1 MKKIFTLFTFIAL
14 FAAFAPQHAW
24 ADKGDQVAL
33 WFPKGDNAADDKAQ
47 GQADF
52 SNCVTVCHTFGGA
65 YNLWSYNT
73 STSKRALKFDT
84 GGSLEKGETA
94 DDWCFLPAVALKGG
108 VAYVCDYCVINNSL
122 NQLDTKHEF
131 YLATSTD
138 PAGEMVKLHTQVVE
152 KTEVNSFTDEAATP
166 QKQFAFDV
174 AADGTYYLAIHIVTE
189 YTDGISFSG
198 NMFNNIKLT
207 DNGVATGIQAIAT
220 DAAPAALYSLDGK
233 RLQQAPTRGFCIRD
247 GRKEM
252 KF

>member
-1 MKKIFTLFTFIAL
+1 MKKIFTLFAFVAL
-14 FAAFAPQHAW
+14 FAAFTPQYAM
-24 ADKGDQVAL
+24 AGKGDQVAL

-52 SNCVTVCHTFGGA
+52 NQCVTVCHTFGGA
-65 YNLWSYNT
+65 YNLWSYNS

-84 GGSLEKGETA
+84 GGSPEQGTTA
-94 DDWCFLPAVALKGG
+94 DDWCFLPAVTLKGG
-108 VAYVCDYCVINNSL
+108 EAYVCDYCVINNSL
-122 NQLDTKHEF
+122 NQLDTQHEF
-131 YLATSTD
+131 YLASLAD
-138 PAGEMVKLHTQVVE
+138 PASEMVKLHTQVVE

-174 AADGTYYLAIHIVTE
+174 EADGTYYLAIHIVTE

-198 NMFNNIKLT
+198 NMFNNIRLT
-207 DNGVATGIQAIAT
+207 DNGISTGIQAAEA
-220 DAAPAALYSLDGK
+220 DAAPASCYSLDGK
-233 RLQQAPTRGFCIRD
+233 PLQQAPLRGFCIRD